1 MLVAASQTVVRTN
14 EPSIDVSPFI
24 PCDEKSPGEEGTDL
38 CLTKASGLQP
48 PVILL
53 LRGGDCD
60 EACRQVNRVVGG
72 DPPIHSIFSLLHASM
87 DHIAGQLVG
96 LDLVLHHLDMLLF
109 RLDAGLDHPDISC
122 RICSSS
128 R

>member
-53 LRGGDCD
+53 LRGGDW
-60 EACRQVNRVVGG
+60 
-72 DPPIHSIFSLLHASM
+72 
-87 DHIAGQLVG
+87 
-96 LDLVLHHLDMLLF
+96 
-109 RLDAGLDHPDISC
+109 
-122 RICSSS
+122 
-128 R
+128 

>member
-24 PCDEKSPGEEGTDL
+24 PCDEKSPDEERTDL

-48 PVILL
+48 PVTLL

-60 EACRQVNRVVGG
+60 EA
-72 DPPIHSIFSLLHASM
+72 
-87 DHIAGQLVG
+87 
-96 LDLVLHHLDMLLF
+96 
-109 RLDAGLDHPDISC
+109 
-122 RICSSS
+122 
-128 R
+128 